1 MNKRHDDGLEWLR
14 ELRLKISAECGHDIH
29 AINECYRA
37 AAARVP
43 HRSYRDNSSVK
54 RAKRKIL
61 AHG

>member
-1 MNKRHDDGLEWLR
+1 MNKKQDDGLEWLR
-14 ELRLKISAECGHDIH
+14 KIRRKIAADCGDDIH

-43 HRSYRDNSSVK
+43 HQSYQDDAPSK
-54 RAKRKIL
+54 RVKRKIL

>member
-1 MNKRHDDGLEWLR
+1 MNKKYDDGLEWLR
-14 ELRLKISAECGHDIH
+14 ELRLKIAADCGNDLH

-43 HRSYRDNSSVK
+43 HRSYPDNSPVK
-54 RAKRKIL
+54 RGKRKIL

>member
-1 MNKRHDDGLEWLR
+1 MNEKHDDGLEWLR
-14 ELRLKISAECGHDIH
+14 ELRQRIAAECGHDIN

-43 HRSYRDNSSVK
+43 HRSYRANSPVK
-54 RAKRKIL
+54 RAKRKIP